1 MNDTALQPKPKWPVV
16 IAIISFLYVTFRCL
30 LFRPSLNSTLISI
43 VLGYAII
50 ASMFCG
56 AFGLAYRR
64 SWGRKVLVLGS
75 WLAISQ
81 GAHSLITVISF
92 IGGIPPI
99 FTMLGMLT
107 LMIAL
112 CGWPVFLLF
121 WFRRHRLTDYIS
133 TLDLKNNYM
142 NGIRVKG
149 KTKLDKYPDDP
160 KVWALDFEFYDLFK
174 IIEPFVSHFYWAIDS
189 DICWK
194 PITSMEQKE
203 QDIFLNYLDTFK
215 RVKGF
220 LCVKPGVFDKVSK
233 YVVSDYAHIYGF
245 LTWESCLNF
254 VEKEVKSRKE
264 FCTRV
269 ITHTQ
274 IYMTC
279 TDGMYWDVY
288 SKELSLLNLIKK
300 SFKHTELCI
309 LK

>member
-121 WFRRHRLTDYIS
+121 CDLLS
-133 TLDLKNNYM
+133 TGQY
-142 NGIRVKG
+142 GAQEH
-149 KTKLDKYPDDP
+149 KLQLQQDNLF
-160 KVWALDFEFYDLFK
+160 ASFLHQTFYENA
-174 IIEPFVSHFYWAIDS
+174 EPA
-189 DICWK
+189 
-194 PITSMEQKE
+194 Q
-203 QDIFLNYLDTFK
+203 
-215 RVKGF
+215 
-220 LCVKPGVFDKVSK
+220 
-233 YVVSDYAHIYGF
+233 
-245 LTWESCLNF
+245 
-254 VEKEVKSRKE
+254 
-264 FCTRV
+264 
-269 ITHTQ
+269 
-274 IYMTC
+274 
-279 TDGMYWDVY
+279 
-288 SKELSLLNLIKK
+288 
-300 SFKHTELCI
+300 
-309 LK
+309 